1 MLIESILAIVGL
13 VLIYF
18 SLHKLGKWKPV
29 NSFFAF
35 IGGGLLVVAAGIS
48 IILPPI
54 VEFIYKI
61 AHVS

>member
-1 MLIESILAIVGL
+1 MIIESILVIVGL
-13 VLIYF
+13 VLIYL
-18 SLHKLGKWKPV
+18 SISNLGKWKPV
-29 NSFFAF
+29 NGFFAF
-35 IGGGLLVVAAGIS
+35 MGGGLLVIVAGIS